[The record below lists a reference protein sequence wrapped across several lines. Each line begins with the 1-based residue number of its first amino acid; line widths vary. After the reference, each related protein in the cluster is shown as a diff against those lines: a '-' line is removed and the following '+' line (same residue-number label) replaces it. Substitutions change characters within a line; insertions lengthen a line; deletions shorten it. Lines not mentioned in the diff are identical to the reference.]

1 MFWLDIIEFVKEKK
15 FSNVVII
22 SDDKKSDW
30 CTRSGTSE
38 SELLPELKVEFLKE
52 TGIPVIRQSSSLF
65 IKDILS
71 LSEDEQKGI
80 EKEIDEIEKIKS
92 EIEYQDTIIVRARK
106 NGFKKVFIGEN
117 SWYSVR
123 INEDRI
129 PFLRYI
135 AVYQTTPVKKITHY
149 AEIKD
154 IIISPEDSSKKK
166 ILFKSEA
173 KELSKKIP
181 LGDDWNALQSNRYT
195 NFKNLFTSANTDEL
209 FSKTFEKDEEER

>member
-52 TGIPVIRQSSSLF
+52 TGIPVIRKSSSLF

-149 AEIKD
+149 AAIKD

>member
-1 MFWLDIIEFVKEKK
+1 TQEKLDYFEKIISKRYEKNIPPGLKDRNKKKKRKFATLEFETSFGDAMFWLDIIEFVKEKK

-52 TGIPVIRQSSSLF
+52 TGIPVIRKSSSLF

-135 AVYQTTPVKKITHY
+135 AVYQTTP
-149 AEIKD
+149 
-154 IIISPEDSSKKK
+154 
-166 ILFKSEA
+166 
-173 KELSKKIP
+173 
-181 LGDDWNALQSNRYT
+181 
-195 NFKNLFTSANTDEL
+195 
-209 FSKTFEKDEEER
+209 